1 VNPSNELP
9 QEANFQLKQLS
20 QLEMMR
26 LFAKL
31 EQLKY
36 QSKDYTDIEDSF
48 VLNSYGDLGTTM
60 FKKGMEYA
68 MSNIYSTAQVAEKLG
83 ITDGLVL
90 KLAHK
95 MGLGKKLSPQVWV
108 FLPADVDRLE
118 LRNKTAGRPERKI

>member
-1 VNPSNELP
+1 MNPSSDLP

-31 EQLKY
+31 EQLKH
-36 QSKDYTDIEDSF
+36 QSKDYTDLEDSF
-48 VLNSYGDLGTTM
+48 VLNSYSDLGVTM
-60 FKKGMEYA
+60 FKKGMDYA
-68 MSNIYSTAQVAEKLG
+68 MTNIYSAAQVAERLG
-83 ITDGLVL
+83 VTTGLVL

-108 FLPADVDRLE
+108 FVPADIDQME
-118 LRNKTAGRPERKI
+118 NRNKAAGRPERKI